1 MNNILLSVVTV
12 LVVDFEVLYIFLMY
26 VYFTSNQTTWYIH
39 VCGLYFLWCG
49 ERLSFD
55 QVFFNWFVFNFSL
68 FLLRSVKVMTAES
81 PLTSVDF
88 MSDGGTLAVGS
99 TRGLL
104 STQMLITLTVS
115 CK

>member
-1 MNNILLSVVTV
+1 MSRLEEFIHCDMHCLGFVANLLPEFYNVIRFLYLHVIL
-12 LVVDFEVLYIFLMY
+12 
-26 VYFTSNQTTWYIH
+26 
-39 VCGLYFLWCG
+39 
-49 ERLSFD
+49 
-55 QVFFNWFVFNFSL
+55 SL

-104 STQMLITLTVS
+104 TKITT
-115 CK
+115 

>member
-1 MNNILLSVVTV
+1 
-12 LVVDFEVLYIFLMY
+12 MY
-26 VYFTSNQTTWYIH
+26 V
-39 VCGLYFLWCG
+39 VCIFSGVVRGCHLIRF
-49 ERLSFD
+49 
-55 QVFFNWFVFNFSL
+55 FFNWFVFNFSL

-104 STQMLITLTVS
+104 ST
-115 CK
+115 